1 MPQRAF
7 WSKQHP
13 TTVVI
18 RFQLDP
24 ERVDTDPQASFSVLD
39 QSGATMRFSARTAPL
54 GFAVWAFSDA
64 VRAGMEAFD
73 VSTPEDACKAFHR
86 VLSEWQKAAPM
97 MGRLDR

>member
-7 WSKQHP
+7 WSKQHA

-24 ERVDTDPQASFSVLD
+24 ERIDTDPQASFSVLD
-39 QSGATMRFSARTAPL
+39 QSGATMRFAARTAPL
-54 GFAVWAFSDA
+54 GFAAWAFSDA

-73 VSTPEDACKAFHR
+73 ASSPEDACKAFWR
-86 VLSEWQKAAPM
+86 VLGEWQAAAPM